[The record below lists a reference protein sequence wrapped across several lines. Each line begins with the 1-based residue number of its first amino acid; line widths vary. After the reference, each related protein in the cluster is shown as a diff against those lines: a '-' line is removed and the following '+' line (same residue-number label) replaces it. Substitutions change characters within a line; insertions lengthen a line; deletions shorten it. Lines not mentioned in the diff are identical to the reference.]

1 MPDRDWR
8 LRLYD
13 IAESLDAIEGYV
25 AGRTFESFGE
35 DRRTVDAVVRNL
47 EIVGEAANA
56 LPREFRDRN
65 LEIPWD
71 DVRAMR
77 NILVHAYF
85 RVDLGIVWK
94 TATVFGP
101 QLLVQVRRL
110 IGDEGGPNGNK
121 A

>member
-13 IAESLDAIEGYV
+13 IAEALDAIEGYIS
-25 AGRTFESFGE
+25 GRTFESFGE

-47 EIVGEAANA
+47 GIVGEAAGA
-56 LPREFRDRN
+56 LPREFRDRHV
-65 LEIPWD
+65 EIPWD

-85 RVDLGIVWK
+85 RVDLAIVWK

-101 QLLVQVRRL
+101 QLLMQVRRL
-110 IGDEGGPNGNK
+110 IGDEDDLNGSR